1 MATTTCSVNIKSL
14 LTTEIDG
21 DPVVGGGIQLCY
33 TDNEGRAIAIH
44 LTANESKTVLI
55 GDGSQL
61 MISVDA
67 QNLDCPK

>member
-1 MATTTCSVNIKSL
+1 MATTTCNLNIKSL
-14 LTTEIDG
+14 LTTEIDS

-33 TDNEGRAIAIH
+33 TDNAGRAISIH

-55 GDGSQL
+55 EDGSQL

-67 QNLDCPK
+67 QNFDCPI